1 MRSNCPGRRAQW
13 RVEAKPTA
21 DWTVFTHVLAHDD
34 LGNPM
39 LVAGKDNPPG
49 ENSLLTT
56 RWQPGWRILDEYQIQ
71 LPSDLVSGEY
81 NLEIG
86 LYQVS
91 GEHLPSD
98 ATGVPLGNLIVE

>member
-1 MRSNCPGRRAQW
+1 VPNG

-34 LGNPM
+34 MGNPT

-56 RWQPGWRILDEYQIQ
+56 RWQPGWHILDEYQIQ
-71 LPSDLVSGEY
+71 LPSDLASGEY

-86 LYQVS
+86 LSKQTAS
-91 GEHLPSD
+91 ICQ
-98 ATGVPLGNLIVE
+98 AMPLACHWAI